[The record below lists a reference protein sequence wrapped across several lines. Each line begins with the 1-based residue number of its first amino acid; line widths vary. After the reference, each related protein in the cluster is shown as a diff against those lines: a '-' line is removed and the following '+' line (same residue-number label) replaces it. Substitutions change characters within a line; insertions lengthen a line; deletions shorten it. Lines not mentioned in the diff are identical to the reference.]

1 MDHGS
6 LLAVAESEGRAL
18 ILAAESTPT
27 AAVSACP
34 GWTNTELL
42 DHVSMVW
49 SFVAAQVAAGTPDGP
64 ARPDAGGPGGPSEEL
79 DHLLGLL
86 GASDPGAA
94 AWTWT
99 PDRTVGFFVRRMAH
113 ENTIHR
119 WDAEEA
125 AGGASPIDAEVAVD
139 GIDEV
144 LEVGMA
150 YRSRGGAVEY
160 PSGSLHLHRIDG
172 DGEWL
177 ISAVDGRLRVTR
189 EHAKGD
195 AAVRGTA
202 EGLLLYLWDRSREG
216 LECFGDQT
224 VVDAWATVTP

>member
-1 MDHGS
+1 M
-6 LLAVAESEGRAL
+6 
-18 ILAAESTPT
+18 
-27 AAVSACP
+27 
-34 GWTNTELL
+34 
-42 DHVSMVW
+42 
-49 SFVAAQVAAGTPDGP
+49 
-64 ARPDAGGPGGPSEEL
+64 
-79 DHLLGLL
+79 DHLLRLL
-86 GASDPGAA
+86 GASDPEAA

-113 ENTIHR
+113 ENAIHR

-125 AGGASPIDAEVAVD
+125 AGGASPIDVEVAVD

-150 YRSRGGAVEY
+150 YRSRGDAVEY

-172 DGEWL
+172 NGEWL
-177 ISAVDGRLRVTR
+177 ISAADGHLRVTR

>member
-1 MDHGS
+1 MDHEN

-18 ILAAESTPT
+18 ILAAESAPT

-34 GWTNTELL
+34 GWTNAELL
-42 DHVSMVW
+42 DHVSWVW
-49 SFVAAQVAAGTPDGP
+49 SFVAAQVSAGTPDSP
-64 ARPDAGGPGGPSEEL
+64 ARPDDDGPGRPGTEL

-86 GASDPGAA
+86 GAAHPGTAT
-94 AWTWT
+94 WTWT
-99 PDRTVGFFVRRMAH
+99 PDRTVGFFIRRMAH

-125 AGGASPIDAEVAVD
+125 DGRASPIDAEVAAD
-139 GIDEV
+139 GIEEV

-150 YRSRGGAVEY
+150 YRSRGGDVEY
-160 PSGSLHLHRIDG
+160 PSGSLHLHRTDG
-172 DGEWL
+172 NGEWL
-177 ISAVDGRLRVTR
+177 ISAVNGRMRVTR

-202 EGLLLYLWDRSREG
+202 KDLLLYLWDRSREG
-216 LECFGDQT
+216 LEYFGDQT

>member
-6 LLAVAESEGRAL
+6 LLTVAESEGRAL
-18 ILAAESTPT
+18 ILAAEGAPT

-34 GWTNTELL
+34 GWTNIELL

-49 SFVAAQVAAGTPDGP
+49 SFVAAQVSAGTPEGP
-64 ARPDAGGPGGPSEEL
+64 VRPDADGPEGPSEEL
-79 DHLLGLL
+79 AHLLRLL
-86 GASDPGAA
+86 GTADPGAA

-113 ENTIHR
+113 ENAIHR

-139 GIDEV
+139 GIDEA

-150 YRSRGGAVEY
+150 YRSRGDAVAY
-160 PSGSLHLHRIDG
+160 PSGSLHLHRTDG

-177 ISAVDGRLRVTR
+177 ISRVDGRLRVTR